1 MTVTNYSVGQTIN
14 LTNVLNSKLEKPILQ
29 TEMGLD
35 IQATGTKQAVRWDE
49 FSARHNNVGT
59 IKQQMFNK
67 SGNANPSATV
77 NNYGVAITNIPPTNY
92 TSVLTLGAN
101 IVFGGTFGSSETVT
115 LQKTV
120 TYSDGT
126 STSITKTATASGTVT
141 LSVSDFLTLVKDGV
155 YITQTSYQS
164 QSNIANS
171 QVTVSVNRYGMYL

>member
-1 MTVTNYSVGQTIN
+1 
-14 LTNVLNSKLEKPILQ
+14 
-29 TEMGLD
+29 
-35 IQATGTKQAVRWDE
+35 
-49 FSARHNNVGT
+49 
-59 IKQQMFNK
+59 
-67 SGNANPSATV
+67 
-77 NNYGVAITNIPPTNY
+77 
-92 TSVLTLGAN
+92 LGAN